1 MRKYAIRRFYQ
12 TIIVLWVVMS
22 LLFILF
28 RMMPGD
34 PTSMLVDESLDEIAR
49 KKLLVEWGLD
59 APLYVQYF
67 VFLKNLAQFNFGVS
81 FFYRTPVWESLYSP
95 LFNSMVLM
103 GTGLFTAIGLGIVLG
118 AYLGWKRGGKLER
131 FGLIFSLM
139 LRSTPIFWLGII
151 VLMIFAYWLALFPT
165 GRMRVT
171 GYAADNLL
179 QTYLSLDFLWHM
191 ALPLLTAILHFLSD
205 PLLVMRTSML
215 EVRGEEFLEF
225 LKSIGLPERSLIRHS
240 MKNALL
246 PVVTFIAL
254 SVGFVFGGQVLLEV
268 VFAWPGMGREML
280 LAIERRDY
288 PIAQGSFI
296 LMSSMVILMNFVVD
310 LLYGYLD
317 PRIKYE

>member
-67 VFLKNLAQFNFGVS
+67 VFLKNLVQFNFGVS
-81 FFYRTPVWESLYSP
+81 FFYRIPVWEALYSP

-103 GTGLFTAIGLGIVLG
+103 GTGLVIAIGLGIVLG

-131 FGLIFSLM
+131 FGLIFSLT

-151 VLMIFAYWLALFPT
+151 VLMVFAYWLALFPT

-179 QTYLSLDFLWHM
+179 QTYLSLDFAWHL
-191 ALPLLTAILHFLSD
+191 ALPLLDGD
-205 PLLVMRTSML
+205 PPFPLGSAPGDAHQYA
-215 EVRGEEFLEF
+215 RG
-225 LKSIGLPERSLIRHS
+225 PR
-240 MKNALL
+240 
-246 PVVTFIAL
+246 
-254 SVGFVFGGQVLLEV
+254 GGVSGV
-268 VFAWPGMGREML
+268 
-280 LAIERRDY
+280 
-288 PIAQGSFI
+288 
-296 LMSSMVILMNFVVD
+296 
-310 LLYGYLD
+310 
-317 PRIKYE
+317 PRIDRASRAEPHPPFDEKRPCCRW

>member
-1 MRKYAIRRFYQ
+1 MRKYVIRRFYQ
-12 TIIVLWVVMS
+12 TIIVLWVVMTI
-22 LLFILF
+22 LFVLF

-34 PTSMLVDESLDEIAR
+34 PTSMLVDESLDQVAR
-49 KKLLVEWGLD
+49 QKLLVEWGLD
-59 APLYVQYF
+59 APLYQQYF
-67 VFLKNLAQFNFGVS
+67 VFLKNLVLFNFGVS
-81 FFYRTPVWESLYSP
+81 FFYRIPVWEALYSP
-95 LFNSMVLM
+95 LFNSIVLM
-103 GTGLFTAIGLGIVLG
+103 GTGLCIAIALGILLG
-118 AYLGWKRGGKLER
+118 AYLGWKRGGKSER

-151 VLMIFAYWLALFPT
+151 VLMVFSYWLTLFPT

-171 GYAADNLL
+171 GYVAANLFE
-179 QTYLSLDFLWHM
+179 TYVSLDFLWHL
-191 ALPLLTAILHFLSD
+191 ALPLLTAVLHFLSD

-225 LKSIGLPERSLIRHS
+225 LESMGVPERSLIRHS

-280 LAIERRDY
+280 LAIDRRDY

-296 LMSSMVILMNFVVD
+296 IMSSMVILMNLVVD
-310 LLYGYLD
+310 LIYGYLD

>member
-1 MRKYAIRRFYQ
+1 MRKYVIRRFYQ
-12 TIIVLWVVMS
+12 TIIVLWVVMTI
-22 LLFILF
+22 LFVLF

-34 PTSMLVDESLDEIAR
+34 PTSMLVDESLDQVAR
-49 KKLLVEWGLD
+49 QKLLVEWGLD
-59 APLYVQYF
+59 APLYQQYF
-67 VFLKNLAQFNFGVS
+67 VFLKNLVMFNFGVS
-81 FFYRTPVWESLYSP
+81 FFYRIPVWEALYSP
-95 LFNSMVLM
+95 LFNSIVLM
-103 GTGLFTAIGLGIVLG
+103 GTGLCIAICLGILLG

-151 VLMIFAYWLALFPT
+151 VLMVFAYWLALFPT

-171 GYAADNLL
+171 GYVAANLF
-179 QTYLSLDFLWHM
+179 QTYFSMDFLWHL
-191 ALPLLTAILHFLSD
+191 ALPLLTAVLHFLSD

-225 LKSIGLPERSLIRHS
+225 LESMGVPERSLIRHS

-268 VFAWPGMGREML
+268 VFSWPGMGREML

-296 LMSSMVILMNFVVD
+296 IMSSMVILMNFVVD
-310 LLYGYLD
+310 LIYGYLD
-317 PRIKYE
+317 PRIKYD

>member
-1 MRKYAIRRFYQ
+1 LR
-12 TIIVLWVVMS
+12 
-22 LLFILF
+22 
-28 RMMPGD
+28 
-34 PTSMLVDESLDEIAR
+34 
-49 KKLLVEWGLD
+49 VEWGLD

-67 VFLKNLAQFNFGVS
+67 VFLKNLVLFNFGVS
-81 FFYRTPVWESLYSP
+81 FFYRIPVWEALYSP
-95 LFNSMVLM
+95 LFNSIVLM
-103 GTGLFTAIGLGIVLG
+103 GTGLVIAIGIGILLG

-151 VLMIFAYWLALFPT
+151 VLMVFAYWLALFPT

-171 GYAADNLL
+171 GYAAANLF
-179 QTYLSLDFLWHM
+179 QTYFSLDFLWHL

-225 LKSIGLPERSLIRHS
+225 LESIGLPQRSLIRHS

-246 PVVTFIAL
+246 PVVTFVAL